1 MFNTHVLSALVCVC
15 LFVYAISKL
24 SKSAT
29 YGRLCSDELPSVTCM
44 AALFSLPGRVVTALI
59 ISHLIEETHS
69 GFRGLFFC
77 YEEQLKSGPRALGR
91 THVKRVAQHRKP
103 FIHRRWP
110 FAARLLFWFWY
121 TIRCRRCPTIVSFLL
136 ILETVELYPGCCP
149 PTREGTK
156 TFQSD

>member
-91 THVKRVAQHRKP
+91 THVKRVAQHREP
-103 FIHRRWP
+103 FIHRR
-110 FAARLLFWFWY
+110 
-121 TIRCRRCPTIVSFLL
+121 
-136 ILETVELYPGCCP
+136 
-149 PTREGTK
+149 
-156 TFQSD
+156 